1 MSRLGL
7 GLNQGVLGFALS
19 SVTRT
24 GDLEKNSTGLL
35 T

>member
-7 GLNQGVLGFALS
+7 GLNQDVLGFALG
-19 SVTRT
+19 T